1 MKELRQRLLLRARSQ
16 QGFTMIIALLVMFV
30 TSALLVAVFT
40 AVNGDIGVSHEN
52 VTHQQAYYAAL
63 SGVQEYEYRLE
74 ANSSYWEN
82 CEPLSSTEEGGER
95 YEVTLLP
102 AEGHSK
108 CEASNPFE
116 TEIEST
122 GAAAQTFR
130 VLSVGCAGKPEL
142 TSCQGQS
149 KTSVSTRS
157 IVATF
162 KVTGFL
168 DYVFFTQYE
177 DIDPALNGTNAT
189 NCTKYYEENGVK
201 RAKECENLIFQKEDS
216 VNGPMHTDDAAQVA
230 CNKEL
235 NFGRKGHT
243 PADTVEIRGGTWPSC
258 TGGSEPTYYT
268 ESGTYSKGT
277 ELVPPESDESLGV
290 YAEAAN
296 KFTGVTELVMNGTT
310 SEITVYNWKNKV
322 KYESKIPWPKNG
334 LLYVEGSGACEFKYE
349 AEGADTSSELGEE
362 EKCGTVYVQGTYSKS
377 LTIAGTDN
385 VIIKGNITPTSI
397 NGKLTSPLT
406 PPTGT
411 ATLGLIATDFVR
423 VYHPCTTGFGGSN
436 QPGYMEEPYIYA
448 AILSTSHSFTV
459 DNHKCGA
466 PMNDL
471 NVYGAIAQKFR
482 GPVGQVGSHGY
493 TKEYVYDQRLATE
506 EPPYFLSPL
515 KTGWKVARETAPT
528 GG

>member
-1 MKELRQRLLLRARSQ
+1 MSERGQRLLLRARSQ
-16 QGFTMIIALLVMFV
+16 HGFTMIIALLVMFV
-30 TSALLVAVFT
+30 TSLLLAAAFT
-40 AVNGDIGVSHEN
+40 AVNGDISASHES

-63 SGVQEYEYRLE
+63 SGVQEYEYKLE
-74 ANSSYWEN
+74 ANSSYWET

-95 YEVTLLP
+95 YEVTLLA

-108 CEASNPFE
+108 CEPSNPFE

-130 VLSVGCAGKPEL
+130 VLSVGCAGKAEL
-142 TSCQGQS
+142 TTCSGQS
-149 KTSVSTRS
+149 KTAVSTRS

-168 DYVFFTQYE
+168 DFVYFTQYE
-177 DIDPALNGTNAT
+177 DIDPALNGTNAA
-189 NCTKYYEENGVK
+189 NCTKYYEEKGVK
-201 RAKECENLIFQKEDS
+201 RASECTNLIFSKEDS

-230 CNKEL
+230 CSKEL

-243 PADTVEIRGGTWPSC
+243 PADTVEIGGGTWPSC
-258 TGGSEPTYYT
+258 TAGSEPTYNT
-268 ESGTYSKGT
+268 ESGKYSKGT

-290 YAEAAN
+290 YVEAAN
-296 KFTGVTELVMNGTT
+296 RFTGETELVLNGSTN
-310 SEITVYNWKNKV
+310 EITGYNWKNKV
-322 KYESKIPWPKNG
+322 KGEIKIAWPKNG
-334 LLYVEGSGACEFKYE
+334 LLYVEGSGACGYKYVL
-349 AEGADTSSELGEE
+349 EGSDTSTERSEE
-362 EKCGTVYVQGTYSKS
+362 EKCGTVYVEGTYSKS
-377 LTIAGTDN
+377 LTIAGTDDV
-385 VIIKGNITPTSI
+385 VIKNNITPTSI
-397 NGKLTSPLT
+397 AGKLTSPPT
-406 PPTGT
+406 VPTGT
-411 ATLGLIATDFVR
+411 ATLGLIASNFVR
-423 VYHPCTTGFGGSN
+423 IYHPCTGGGN

-448 AILSTSHSFTV
+448 AILSTSHSFLV
-459 DNHKCGA
+459 DNYRCGSQ
-466 PMNDL
+466 MNNL

-482 GPVGQVGSHGY
+482 GPVGQVNTSGY